1 MKMQTLYQGIVAE
14 NYDKDNK
21 GRLKVKIPLMDDGSD
36 VVVLVNLMRGYAT
49 KKGGFFFVPEKN
61 DIVIVGFLGDDFERG
76 VILGTLFE
84 KGNGFH
90 DGHLCEKNN
99 NKVIA
104 SRSGAQ
110 INFLDVDGKEK
121 ITVKTPKGQEMVFDD
136 EKEVVTVKSKDGT
149 DIKLNGKDGEITLT
163 AKEKLTIACG
173 EAKLTFTKN
182 GDIKLKGA
190 NVSFD
195 GKTIGIKSSGKGEFS
210 GQTLELK
217 GSTGA
222 KMTSGAKLELS
233 GSATTEI
240 KAPLVKING

>member
-1 MKMQTLYQGIVAE
+1 LYQGIVTE

-36 VVVLVNLMRGYAT
+36 TIVTVNLMRGYAT

-76 VILGTLFE
+76 IILGTLFE
-84 KGNGFH
+84 KDNGFF
-90 DGHLCEKNN
+90 DEQLCEKNN

-110 INFLDVDGKEK
+110 IKFSDEDGKEK
-121 ITVKTPKGQEMVFDD
+121 ITIKTPKGREMVFD
-136 EKEVVTVKSKDGT
+136 EENELITLKSKDGT
-149 DIKLNGKDGEITLT
+149 EIKLNGKDGEITLT
-163 AKEKLTIACG
+163 AKEKLTVKCG
-173 EAKLTFTKN
+173 KATMSFSKD
-182 GDIKLKGA
+182 GSIKAAGEKVEL
-190 NVSFD
+190 D
-195 GKTIGIKSSGKGEFS
+195 GKTIGIKGANKTEIS
-210 GQTLELK
+210 GQSLEMK

-222 KMTSGAKLELS
+222 KLTSGAKLELS

-240 KAPLVKING
+240 KGALVKING